1 MPVAQ
6 INVLKGHSKAQLRK
20 LLVDVS
26 DAVARVL
33 NAPKDR
39 LEIWINEVDPD
50 LWGICGVPASE
61 ALQDSTMEEIEMP
74 FVQMALMEG
83 RTTEQYHQVISE
95 VTDAVAN
102 ATGATKARIRVHI
115 DSVKPDLWGIGGVP
129 AAVVRA
135 KEIAARAQQT
145 A

>member
-6 INVLKGHSKAQLRK
+6 INVLKGHSKAQLRA

-26 DAVARVL
+26 EAVARVL

-61 ALQDSTMEEIEMP
+61 ALQDSTMAQIEMP

-83 RTTEQYHQVISE
+83 RPLEQYHQVIAE
-95 VTDAVAN
+95 VTEAVAN
-102 ATGATKARIRVHI
+102 ATGATKSRIRVHI

-129 AAVVRA
+129 AAIVRA
-135 KEIAARAQQT
+135 REIAERAGK
-145 A
+145 AA

>member
-6 INVLKGHSKAQLRK
+6 INVLKGHSKAQLRT

-26 DAVARVL
+26 EAVARVL

-61 ALQDSTMEEIEMP
+61 AMQDSSLEQIEMP

-83 RTTEQYHQVISE
+83 RTTEQYHQVIAE
-95 VTDAVAN
+95 VTEAVAN
-102 ATGATKARIRVHI
+102 ATGAVKARIRVHI

-135 KEIAARAQQT
+135 REIAERAKQP